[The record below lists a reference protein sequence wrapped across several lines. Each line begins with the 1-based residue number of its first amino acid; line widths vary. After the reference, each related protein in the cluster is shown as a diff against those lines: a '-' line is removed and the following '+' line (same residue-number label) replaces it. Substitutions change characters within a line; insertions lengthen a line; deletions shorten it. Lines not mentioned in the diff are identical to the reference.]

1 MKRWV
6 PIVAVAWVVFVG
18 VPSIPAVRR
27 VLAAPLVV
35 SDPSA
40 RGDACYVLAS
50 GDALLERLAAAAD
63 LYSMHRVPTIIFQ
76 RSDEASSYNFVAAA
90 SWTQTDWALD
100 FLTHR
105 GVPRDRIVV
114 VAPAKGLLGTLAE
127 ARNIKQVLP
136 ASVRTLVVVSSAPH
150 MRRSMLAF
158 RRILAADV
166 VLVPYAATDFSAGAE
181 LWRPIWLEYLKLG
194 VYALA
199 AWR

>member
-1 MKRWV
+1 MTALKRLV
-6 PIVAVAWVVFVG
+6 PDRRVAWVVFVG
-18 VPSIPAVRR
+18 VPSIPVVRR

-35 SDPSA
+35 SDPLA

-76 RSDEASSYNFVAAA
+76 RSDEASSYNFVAGA

-105 GVPRDRIVV
+105 GVPRDKIVV
-114 VAPAKGLLGTLAE
+114 VAAAQGLLGTLAE
-127 ARNIKQVLP
+127 ARNIKRALP
-136 ASVRTLVVVSSAPH
+136 AGVRTLVVVSSAPH

-158 RRILAADV
+158 RRILAPD
-166 VLVPYAATDFSAGAE
+166 
-181 LWRPIWLEYLKLG
+181 
-194 VYALA
+194 LA
-199 AWR
+199 

>member
-1 MKRWV
+1 MKRAL
-6 PIVAVAWVVFVG
+6 PIVALAWAVFVA
-18 VPSIPAVRR
+18 VPSIPAVRS

-35 SDPSA
+35 SDPLA
-40 RGDACYVLAS
+40 HGDACYVLAS
-50 GDALLERLAAAAD
+50 GDALFERLAAAAD

-76 RSDEASSYNFVAAA
+76 RSDEASSYNFVAGA

-105 GVPRDRIVV
+105 GVSRDKIVV
-114 VAPAKGLLGTLAE
+114 VAPAKGMLGTLAE

-136 ASVRTLVVVSSAPH
+136 AGVRTLVVVSSAPH

-158 RRILAADV
+158 RRVLPTDV
-166 VLVPYAATDFSAGAE
+166 ALVPYAATDFSAGAE
-181 LWRPIWLEYLKLG
+181 LWRPIWEEYLKLG